1 MKKYE
6 FSIIASG
13 LDPQAEDFESRFYDA
28 GCDDATISFQK
39 GHIIADFAREAE
51 SIDAAI
57 CSAVAGVEAAGAHV
71 DRVERGRMG

>member
-13 LDPQAEDFESRFYDA
+13 LDPEAEDFEQRFHEA

-39 GHIIADFAREAE
+39 GHIIVDFAREAK
-51 SIDAAI
+51 SIDEAI
-57 CSAVAGVEAAGAHV
+57 LCAMKNVEAAGAQV
-71 DRVERGRMG
+71 RPRFPA